1 MPLSGRPPPLVDGPP
16 SLTSPAIQ
24 RPYQV
29 SRYPHTWRQV
39 RGYPNAGYKH
49 ICEAL
54 GVAWSAQAT
63 KLTQSKIFKD
73 HIVYE
78 DIVIRG
84 LSQHLACPRGRR
96 YPSRSIF
103 ASARFTCRP
112 RGGWGFRW
120 YAWHSAPG
128 HRRGPLLAS
137 WRDDRPDRL
146 LPPGAVA
153 YSERGLEAASGG
165 ESWPH
170 RICTRWSGS
179 SAMPRWTEPVAVT
192 PPPWPAAVAVVR
204 RS

>member
-39 RGYPNAGYKH
+39 WGYPNAGYKH

-120 YAWHSAPG
+120 YAWQSRHQVIEEDPSSPRGATIARTACFHQERWRTASVVLKLPVVANHGPTEFARDGLG
-128 HRRGPLLAS
+128 HRLCL
-137 WRDDRPDRL
+137 
-146 LPPGAVA
+146 V
-153 YSERGLEAASGG
+153 GLNQ
-165 ESWPH
+165 
-170 RICTRWSGS
+170 
-179 SAMPRWTEPVAVT
+179 
-192 PPPWPAAVAVVR
+192 
-204 RS
+204 